1 MFLLSESEWLLP
13 SHEAPLW
20 CKWDHGGG
28 SDGKEWKQIGGTGE
42 GLQLLSYQD
51 PIISDIWENER
62 LLSIESTK
70 STTVAKHEKDRMPL
84 RGQTGR
90 RQCGAEAAEHAS
102 SQIKTRN
109 THKMI
114 QNATINA
121 GSVSQTSDTSV
132 KPVQLQSSL
141 RLLQDSA
148 ATLSAE
154 APVVLESDALVS
166 APPAEAQA
174 QICHG
179 TCAVYLFFEDETGI
193 GGAASLV
200 RRHTKAVS
208 IVHLETRAVQ
218 WGIVHFWWMYRIPKT
233 NIAVCWRTSTFD

>member
-1 MFLLSESEWLLP
+1 M
-13 SHEAPLW
+13 
-20 CKWDHGGG
+20 K
-28 SDGKEWKQIGGTGE
+28 
-42 GLQLLSYQD
+42 SY
-51 PIISDIWENER
+51 
-62 LLSIESTK
+62 
-70 STTVAKHEKDRMPL
+70 
-84 RGQTGR
+84 
-90 RQCGAEAAEHAS
+90 
-102 SQIKTRN
+102 
-109 THKMI
+109 KMLK
-114 QNATINA
+114 NA
-121 GSVSQTSDTSV
+121 GSVSQTYDTSV

-179 TCAVYLFFEDETGI
+179 TSVLYLFFEDETGI

-208 IVHLETRAVQ
+208 IVRLETRVVQ
-218 WGIVHFWWMYRIPKT
+218 
-233 NIAVCWRTSTFD
+233 

>member
-1 MFLLSESEWLLP
+1 
-13 SHEAPLW
+13 
-20 CKWDHGGG
+20 
-28 SDGKEWKQIGGTGE
+28 
-42 GLQLLSYQD
+42 
-51 PIISDIWENER
+51 
-62 LLSIESTK
+62 
-70 STTVAKHEKDRMPL
+70 MPL

-90 RQCGAEAAEHAS
+90 RQCGAEAAEHES
-102 SQIKTRN
+102 SQMKTRN
-109 THKMI
+109 THEMI

-121 GSVSQTSDTSV
+121 GAVSQTFNTSV

-174 QICHG
+174 QIRHG

-193 GGAASLV
+193 GGAARVV
-200 RRHTKAVS
+200 RRHTEAVS
-208 IVHLETRAVQ
+208 IVRLETRVVQ
-218 WGIVHFWWMYRIPKT
+218 
-233 NIAVCWRTSTFD
+233 

>member
-1 MFLLSESEWLLP
+1 MKVHFLET
-13 SHEAPLW
+13 
-20 CKWDHGGG
+20 
-28 SDGKEWKQIGGTGE
+28 Q
-42 GLQLLSYQD
+42 
-51 PIISDIWENER
+51 
-62 LLSIESTK
+62 
-70 STTVAKHEKDRMPL
+70 V
-84 RGQTGR
+84 
-90 RQCGAEAAEHAS
+90 
-102 SQIKTRN
+102 KTRN
-109 THKMI
+109 LMKSYKMLK
-114 QNATINA
+114 NA
-121 GSVSQTSDTSV
+121 GSVSQTYDTSV

-208 IVHLETRAVQ
+208 IVHLETRVVQ
-218 WGIVHFWWMYRIPKT
+218 
-233 NIAVCWRTSTFD
+233 